1 MSFSLE
7 DFIPSPMVEEVK
19 YTAKDRIVINSTTLQ
34 IGRDE
39 SHIKGQIKQMVL
51 QYLVDKEILSE
62 NAFVLAESRAMTGEE
77 LLELRHL
84 EYHEKE
90 REREAQ
96 LRIKELELSTQV
108 RTKELEV

>member
-1 MSFSLE
+1 
-7 DFIPSPMVEEVK
+7 
-19 YTAKDRIVINSTTLQ
+19 
-34 IGRDE
+34 
-39 SHIKGQIKQMVL
+39 
-51 QYLVDKEILSE
+51 
-62 NAFVLAESRAMTGEE
+62 MTGEE

-108 RTKELEV
+108 RTKELEVQGVRGSSGETSEVSFDVSKHIKFVPTFSEAEVDKEP